1 MLCKGHFDPLVLV
14 PVRYVLTV
22 VMSVPIF
29 SMAKDMI
36 TFSVTSCTGCQCLR
50 IITKI
55 IWQLE
60 RISINVYKHM
70 EMVSKNYE
78 SLLDRK
84 RKRETLHLGSHSNI
98 LFPPSTMRTL
108 FIDRFLIVQVGVS
121 P

>member
-1 MLCKGHFDPLVLV
+1 
-14 PVRYVLTV
+14 
-22 VMSVPIF
+22 
-29 SMAKDMI
+29 
-36 TFSVTSCTGCQCLR
+36 
-50 IITKI
+50 
-55 IWQLE
+55 
-60 RISINVYKHM
+60 M

-121 P
+121 PWNIRSCAAIALSFLYRQSDTGK